1 MSQPAGTATRQ
12 VTAGSPSA
20 TQALA
25 GVLQRMGD
33 VLGPGAIYSLV
44 HYGAY
49 EEGVALAAQD
59 RPRTAQDA
67 VDAVARILGFE
78 ARLSGGGQAL
88 VVEFAP
94 QEHIAFASGGIV
106 ALLVGL
112 LEGMLTAAL
121 GSKVQANPNPAI
133 TRSGA
138 LRIELKR

>member
-1 MSQPAGTATRQ
+1 MSAPAGTATRQ
-12 VTAGSPSA
+12 LTAGSPSA

-67 VDAVARILGFE
+67 VDTVARILGFD
-78 ARLSGGGQAL
+78 ARLSGGQAL